1 MGGAA
6 NRSEQPR
13 PLCPGPQW
21 PPPSLT
27 SWIRHP
33 PSWEGTES
41 VQSCLPGPGREYF
54 PGFRPNP
61 GCLGDL
67 GPWDR
72 QPRPLV
78 AQSSHSKAPRGD
90 QRCPLRGL
98 SHPTAPR
105 WESLNLLLFSLCYR
119 GLIWPPCAT
128 QRSGSLS
135 GQHRAP
141 ARPAPHASDLPTSCP
156 GLAKQEARPSAGLG
170 GGPSLLPALSP
181 RQAPALSTSPPPP
194 RGQVWRP
201 LES

>member
-78 AQSSHSKAPRGD
+78 AQSSHSKAPRGE
-90 QRCPLRGL
+90 QRCPL
-98 SHPTAPR
+98 
-105 WESLNLLLFSLCYR
+105 
-119 GLIWPPCAT
+119 LIWPPCAT